1 MGDTCPMMTGF
12 KSRAALLGTFV
23 AAITSHLSAEE
34 LALWV
39 KVSLKPEIHERY
51 IEAVQ
56 KNVEETRKEPSNP
69 RFDFYQDAASPGIFH
84 QFEVWQDQAALD
96 DHLKQPYVK
105 AAWKVRDEGETAP
118 KEVIK
123 MVPYRATTM
132 AKAPSCDLSGSQTL
146 IVIFEPKDQFK
157 EEFLSEV
164 DKVIEGARKADGNLA
179 FELYRTTEPAGKFVL
194 FERWQ
199 TPADYA
205 KHLSTPYVTAFY
217 KHFETL
223 VDNRRRHI
231 GKDLSVK

>member
-1 MGDTCPMMTGF
+1 MMTGL
-12 KSRAALLGTFV
+12 KSRAALLGAIL
-23 AAITSHLSAEE
+23 AALTPHLSAEE

-56 KNVEETRKEPSNP
+56 KNVEETRKEPSGP
-69 RFDFYQDAASPGIFH
+69 RFDFYQDTASPGVFH
-84 QFEVWQDQAALD
+84 QFEVWQNQAALD

-123 MVPYRATTM
+123 MVPYRTTTT
-132 AKAPSCDLSGSQTL
+132 AKAPAGDLSGSQNV
-146 IVIFEPKDQFK
+146 IVIFQPEEQLQ
-157 EEFLSEV
+157 EEFLSEF

-179 FELYRTTEPAGKFVL
+179 FELYRTTDPAGKFVL
-194 FERWQ
+194 FERWES
-199 TPADYA
+199 PAAYA
-205 KHLSTPYVTAFY
+205 KHLSTPYVASFY

-223 VDNRRRHI
+223 VENRVRHF
-231 GKDLSVK
+231 GRDLSVK